1 MQHIDYR
8 KVYVNVKVE
17 IFLNVFAIRYRN
29 MRGAGVHFILYI
41 FFLLIFFFWTKK
53 CQVAGKKCKAGETL
67 PLDVFAGATGA
78 PEAAVPAPP
87 DGRRE
92 GVGGG
97 HLQQDLQPVG
107 RVRQEAGRAQLA
119 AAAGAE
125 HTA

>member
-1 MQHIDYR
+1 MILFVLFY
-8 KVYVNVKVE
+8 
-17 IFLNVFAIRYRN
+17 FL
-29 MRGAGVHFILYI
+29 
-41 FFLLIFFFWTKK
+41 FLTKK
-53 CQVAGKKCKAGETL
+53 CEAAGKKCEAGRLADYAAGETL

-107 RVRQEAGRAQLA
+107 GVRQEAGRAQLA